1 MRGIPSFSE
10 NVRDPGTKHF
20 ADLPWEVGDECRKGR
35 GWGGDVC
42 PSDLGGGGG
51 IKEGYGRVH
60 YYFWAASALL
70 WAVLTGFLRDSEA
83 ERPWVGHAHPP
94 ECLLR
99 RDWTLM
105 SWL

>member
-1 MRGIPSFSE
+1 MLG
-10 NVRDPGTKHF
+10 DPGAKHF

-35 GWGGDVC
+35 GGEEVSAPLIWEGRG
-42 PSDLGGGGG
+42 
-51 IKEGYGRVH
+51 GYGRAH
-60 YYFWAASALL
+60 RHFWTASALL

-83 ERPWVGHAHPP
+83 ERPWVGHAYPP

-99 RDWTLM
+99 CDWILV